1 MSNTYPDKDFANA
14 QAQAALVEAILD
26 QIEDDRGATVYV
38 LTRHHVTRQ
47 LRSLVE
53 VTAWLDRLSGKV
65 APTVAGR

>member
-1 MSNTYPDKDFANA
+1 MSTNYPDKDFANA
-14 QAQAALVEAILD
+14 QAQAAFVEATLD

-38 LTRHHVTRQ
+38 LTRRHVTRQ

-65 APTVAGR
+65 THVVAGR